1 MDHRNHNWSE
11 GSNMDSSQSGGNWSA
26 SGDDQDPA
34 SINLNTN
41 SRGNH
46 ISPAPNFTEE
56 EVFVGDLSYFCTEQ
70 DLHQF
75 FAPIGDVVEV
85 RIRWSHEIRSLGHSL
100 MHGFVKFRT
109 AAEANKAVQSYD
121 NTLFMGRYMR

>member
-1 MDHRNHNWSE
+1 MNHHNHNWSE
-11 GSNMDSSQSGGNWSA
+11 GSNVDSSHSCGHGSA

-34 SINLNTN
+34 SLNGNTN
-41 SRGNH
+41 SRVNH
-46 ISPAPNFTEE
+46 CSPAPNFTEE

-85 RIRWSHEIRSLGHSL
+85 RIRWSQEIRRLGHSL

-109 AAEANKAVQSYD
+109 AAEANTADQRYD
-121 NTLFMGRYMR
+121 NTMFMGRYMR